1 MNDGVIILV
10 SDMNEEALKKLL
22 INYVGGFKTRE
33 SAFRRPSLR
42 YQPVSGWSTYE
53 FDGKEESIDVV
64 MSVAMPLTMDNYV
77 TAAVAARVLEKGLAT
92 VLAETGMFPKVSY
105 NFQISPQ
112 ERLSMMI
119 SVGNVSKMGYASH
132 IEHSGPM
139 EALAIL
145 RSSLQNLDK
154 VEIPANIVEADKAYM
169 KNLIAQKMNDP
180 KYWVDAIAKRYV
192 DGKDFSTSYQ
202 AKIDAVNADKVKLLI
217 LALNSG
223 SKVEFVV
230 K

>member
-1 MNDGVIILV
+1 
-10 SDMNEEALKKLL
+10 
-22 INYVGGFKTRE
+22 
-33 SAFRRPSLR
+33 
-42 YQPVSGWSTYE
+42 
-53 FDGKEESIDVV
+53 
-64 MSVAMPLTMDNYV
+64 
-77 TAAVAARVLEKGLAT
+77 
-92 VLAETGMFPKVSY
+92 
-105 NFQISPQ
+105 
-112 ERLSMMI
+112 
-119 SVGNVSKMGYASH
+119 
-132 IEHSGPM
+132 
-139 EALAIL
+139 
-145 RSSLQNLDK
+145 
-154 VEIPANIVEADKAYM
+154 M